1 MSKVLI
7 IAEVG
12 VNHNGDLNIAK
23 KLISAASDC
32 GADIVKFQTFKT
44 AKLVT
49 PSAIK
54 ANYQIKNTGKKSLTQ
69 KDMLKKLELKN
80 EDHKILFEYCKKKNI
95 EFLSTAFD
103 LESLQMLLELSIKR
117 IKIPSGEITNLPY
130 LRKISRVN
138 LPIILSTG
146 MSSLD
151 EIDDALNILTESGKD
166 RKSITI
172 LHCTSEYPAPYEEVN
187 LKAMNKIKKYFNVDI
202 GYSDHTLGIEIAL
215 ASVSLGAKIIE
226 KHITLDKNQNGPD
239 HKASLEPKEFAKMVK
254 GIRIIEKS
262 LGEDIKRPSKK
273 EIANSLLVRK
283 SIVAA
288 RKIKSGEVFTN
299 ENLTCKRPFNGMSPM
314 KWDSII
320 GKNATNNYEKD
331 EPIK

>member
-12 VNHNGDLNIAK
+12 VNHNGDLYNAK
-23 KLISAASDC
+23 KLISAAANC
-32 GADIVKFQTFKT
+32 GVDIVKFQTFKT
-44 AKLVT
+44 EKLVT
-49 PSAIK
+49 PSAKK
-54 ANYQIKNTGKKSLTQ
+54 ASYQIKNTGKKSLTQ
-69 KDMLKKLELKN
+69 KDMLKNLELTN
-80 EDHKILFEYCKKKNI
+80 EDHKILFDYCNKKNI

-103 LESLQMLLELSIKR
+103 IESLQMLLELGIKR

-130 LRKISRVN
+130 LRKISTVD

-146 MSSLD
+146 MANLD
-151 EIDDALNILTESGKD
+151 EINDALNILTESGKD

-172 LHCTSEYPAPYEEVN
+172 LHCTSEYPAPFEDVN
-187 LKAMNKIKKYFNVDI
+187 LKAMNKIKKYFNVEV

-226 KHITLDKNQNGPD
+226 KHITLDKNQDGPD
-239 HKASLEPKEFAKMVK
+239 HKASLEPKEFAMMVK
-254 GIRIIEKS
+254 GIRIIERS
-262 LGEDIKRPSKK
+262 LGKDSKIPSKK
-273 EIANSLLVRK
+273 ELANSLVVRK

-299 ENLTCKRPFNGMSPM
+299 DNLTCKRPFNGLSPM
-314 KWDSII
+314 KWDSLI
-320 GKNATNNYEKD
+320 GKKATSNYEKD